1 MGSGCL
7 YYKWRSKKDGK
18 RKRCIRILSRAFSTD
33 AGGGEERQ
41 EKGKRKA
48 RERQEKGKKGGKGDR
63 EVEVADGGDGRREG
77 GKKDIKV
84 RE

>member
-1 MGSGCL
+1 MSGEVGSGCL
-7 YYKWRSKKDGK
+7 YYEWRSKKDGK

-33 AGGGEERQ
+33 AGGG
-41 EKGKRKA
+41 G
-48 RERQEKGKKGGKGDR
+48 ERQEKGKKGGKGDR
-63 EVEVADGGDGRREG
+63 EAEVADGGDGRREG